1 MHRAA
6 ALVLVLSLAGC
17 GRAEREPAAPA
28 PVDPAIADALADPIM
43 TDLEL
48 AVQNEAHAAIGVS
61 GPVNAALPP
70 IDRSDEAISAAKAA
84 AGTIRGAPPAE
95 PGDTKALREAV
106 TAGHMASAARIAT
119 PACIGEIR
127 YTARWAAQLPAGF
140 DLYPRGAVEEAAGVA
155 RPGCAF
161 RVVHYA
167 TPVPVEDVIAFHHA
181 RLRAAG
187 YPAQRLADG
196 ADQVLRGRKGATG
209 YVIYVRRDERGL
221 IVVDVILGGA

>member
-106 TAGHMASAARIAT
+106 TAGQMASAARIAT

-181 RLRAAG
+181 GLRAAG

-196 ADQVLRGRKGATG
+196 ADQVLRGRKGATA
-209 YVIYVRRDERGL
+209 YVVYVRRDERGL